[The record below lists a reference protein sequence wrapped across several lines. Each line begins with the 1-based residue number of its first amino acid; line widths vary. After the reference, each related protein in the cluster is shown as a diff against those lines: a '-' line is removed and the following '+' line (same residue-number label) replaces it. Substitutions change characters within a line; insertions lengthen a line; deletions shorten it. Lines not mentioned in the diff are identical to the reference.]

1 MQMKECF
8 SSKISFFCQQ
18 LKFSFKTTFKKCS
31 EDNIAELIKRR
42 QLCNTQDILIITTNY
57 KEK

>member
-1 MQMKECF
+1 M
-8 SSKISFFCQQ
+8 
-18 LKFSFKTTFKKCS
+18 FKKCS

-42 QLCNTQDILIITTNY
+42 LLCSTQDIIIITTNY